1 MKRII
6 ISRTVIFII
15 GLFLFIHKIS
25 AQYSVVK
32 ISTTPYSLIKDDAV
46 RMAISVP
53 TGVYIGKIGKNLE
66 KKTGSLAFQEPEFLV
81 LAFFKMI
88 KTADMDGM
96 VDLYDEASRGLI
108 RERLNIAIANQEYQA
123 YNDFELFSKNEF
135 GSFTRIRFNFINT
148 KTNDFFPWVL
158 MIRKIGDRYYLTET
172 IPLEHLFISASSA
185 HPNNLNRI
193 QIKSPPIDKL
203 TSFSFA
209 QDGNDIRQVENEMD
223 KASAI
228 TVWLK
233 LDFYDPD
240 SIEQN
245 PTAEISLLEQMKNT
259 LVQKDSAAFIDLW
272 APDEQ
277 AAMTSDVFR
286 SDVEVNRAFYKKISD
301 LKPLGFLKAGDEIV
315 LFFQSK
321 MGDSYLPM
329 QMMAMKRI
337 GNKYKLR
344 ASLDTE
350 RLEGFYAWEI
360 LNNPSVKNAIEHY
373 FTK

>member
-1 MKRII
+1 M
-6 ISRTVIFII
+6 
-15 GLFLFIHKIS
+15 
-25 AQYSVVK
+25 
-32 ISTTPYSLIKDDAV
+32 
-46 RMAISVP
+46 
-53 TGVYIGKIGKNLE
+53 
-66 KKTGSLAFQEPEFLV
+66 
-81 LAFFKMI
+81 
-88 KTADMDGM
+88 
-96 VDLYDEASRGLI
+96 I
-108 RERLNIAIANQEYQA
+108 RERLNIAIANQAYQA
-123 YNDFELFSKNEF
+123 FNDFELFSKNEF
-135 GSFTRIRFNFINT
+135 GSFIRIRFNFINT
-148 KTNDFFPWVL
+148 QTNDFFPWVL

-172 IPLEHLFISASSA
+172 IPLDHLFISTSSA
-185 HPNNLNRI
+185 HPYNLDRS

-259 LVQKDSAAFIDLW
+259 LVQKDSTAFIDLW

-286 SDVEVNRAFYKKISD
+286 SDVEVNRAFYKEISD

-321 MGDSYLPM
+321 MGDSYLPL

-344 ASLDTE
+344 ASLDSE
-350 RLEGFYAWEI
+350 RMEGFYAWEI
-360 LNNPSVKNAIEHY
+360 LNNPFVKNSIERY